1 MTNTNNYNLILVEGT
16 DKYNP
21 LTQVNPNFE
30 NIDGVMKA
38 NSIASISTAT
48 EIKSG
53 TVHEITRSNPDAAVF
68 RFVATS
74 AWTKGDTIEVDNVQ
88 VSTLKTDGTPLETGD
103 YIIGSNVIGILTSTT
118 LTLLVNAK
126 SGDASTLDGHPTSY
140 FATDSDLDAVRVV
153 AEGAANATADNTTA
167 INQLRSDL
175 SDSKKNSF
183 GKSVNIKSYNTSA
196 NKYVCPSDG
205 YIMLN
210 CTNSTDD
217 YAMVTLYGNSDNESN
232 WVQLRARS
240 NHNYTSS
247 IYVRKGMR
255 ILAETI
261 NGAPEILFVP
271 FV

>member
-38 NSIASISTAT
+38 NSIASISMAT

-118 LTLLVNAK
+118 LT
-126 SGDASTLDGHPTSY
+126 
-140 FATDSDLDAVRVV
+140 
-153 AEGAANATADNTTA
+153 
-167 INQLRSDL
+167 
-175 SDSKKNSF
+175 
-183 GKSVNIKSYNTSA
+183 
-196 NKYVCPSDG
+196 
-205 YIMLN
+205 
-210 CTNSTDD
+210 
-217 YAMVTLYGNSDNESN
+217 
-232 WVQLRARS
+232 
-240 NHNYTSS
+240 
-247 IYVRKGMR
+247 
-255 ILAETI
+255 
-261 NGAPEILFVP
+261 
-271 FV
+271 

>member
-21 LTQVNPNFE
+21 LIQVNPNFE
-30 NIDGVMKA
+30 NIDEVMKV
-38 NSIASISTAT
+38 NSNASISLAT

-53 TVHEITRSNPDAAVF
+53 TVHAITRSNPDAAVF

-126 SGDASTLDGHPTSY
+126 SGDASTLDGHPASH
-140 FATDSDLDAVRVV
+140 FATNSDLDAVSVV
-153 AEGAANATADNTTA
+153 AEGAANASADNTTA
-167 INQLRSDL
+167 INQLSNDL
-175 SDSKKNSF
+175 NDSKKNNF
-183 GKSVNIKSYNTSA
+183 GESVNIKSYNTSV

-210 CTNSTDD
+210 CTNSAND

-232 WVQLRARS
+232 WVQLRARN
-240 NHNYTSS
+240 NHNYTNS
-247 IYVRKGMR
+247 IYVRKG
-255 ILAETI
+255 IKVLAQVI
-261 NGAPEILFVP
+261 DGAPEIIFVP

>member
-30 NIDGVMKA
+30 SIDEAIKVNSN
-38 NSIASISTAT
+38 NSISLAT

-68 RFVATS
+68 RFIATS
-74 AWTKGDTIEVDNVQ
+74 AWTKGDTIEVDSVQ

-103 YIIGSNVIGILTSTT
+103 YIIGSNVIGILTNTT

-126 SGDASTLDGHPTSY
+126 SGDASTLDGYPASY
-140 FATDSDLDAVRVV
+140 FAKDSDLDAVRVV

-175 SDSKKNSF
+175 TDSKKNNF
-183 GKSVNIKSYNTSA
+183 GKGVNIKTHNTQA
-196 NKYVCPSDG
+196 NEYVCPSDG

-217 YAMVTLYGNSDNESN
+217 YAIVTLYSNSGDHSH
-232 WVQLRARS
+232 WVQTRARY
-240 NHNYTSS
+240 NHNFTNS
-247 IYVRKGMR
+247 IYVRKGIR
-255 ILAETI
+255 VVAETI
-261 NGAPEILFVP
+261 NGIPEILFVP